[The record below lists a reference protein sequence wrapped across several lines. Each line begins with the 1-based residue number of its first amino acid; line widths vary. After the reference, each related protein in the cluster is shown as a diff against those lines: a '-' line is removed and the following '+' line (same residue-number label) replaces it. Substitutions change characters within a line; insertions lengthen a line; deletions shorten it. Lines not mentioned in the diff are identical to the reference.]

1 MAQRDCTIPSPRRA
15 IPTAT
20 PDRIRVFLWLR
31 REDTKPELNCA
42 NANPEEMRRKR
53 EPACAWVIP
62 SSSTRKGMSGAR
74 MNRARKLRRNRPA
87 MKKTAPALALKGSG
101 MGHAFSIIILN
112 HRTSTWPGVLNL
124 EGKNSQ
130 FYCDQ
135 IIDQVHTQMLE
146 KPARTVKNIPCGP
159 VQIKVRFNTHRT
171 VLPSVYCGRK
181 SDVRLDSP
189 EFEAS
194 LHFEVG

>member
-1 MAQRDCTIPSPRRA
+1 
-15 IPTAT
+15 
-20 PDRIRVFLWLR
+20 
-31 REDTKPELNCA
+31 
-42 NANPEEMRRKR
+42 
-53 EPACAWVIP
+53 
-62 SSSTRKGMSGAR
+62 
-74 MNRARKLRRNRPA
+74 

-159 VQIKVRFNTHRT
+159 VQIKVRLNTPQDPLLVQGARADKRSLLGGNALISAIHLRRHREHKHSYILGGKASP
-171 VLPSVYCGRK
+171 LPFQHPGIRN
-181 SDVRLDSP
+181 
-189 EFEAS
+189 
-194 LHFEVG
+194 